1 LESRPNIVGTLLSA
15 ALLFVAFVAG
25 GTLAAQSVAKPDKPQ
40 KEDKGYT
47 LYEQFEGSSNTL
59 GQVLKFDTTAG
70 YNFNKFFG
78 VDLGVPVYIVRA
90 STTSTSTTTTTPQ
103 STNGM
108 GDVYTNLR
116 LTVDNPLLN
125 YASTLTGRAPTGN
138 TQSGLSTGRAT
149 FEWMNH
155 FDRGFLGLR
164 PFVNLGVANSISD
177 THFFVRPFTTL
188 GKVGEFEG
196 GASYKLLDL
205 VGVGASVYADE
216 PWGTQKVFSKLI
228 RRKETTGSASLA
240 RDNGFSGWLDAGLG
254 RYLDCELGYNRSVH
268 YDLNTVSFSVG
279 FNVGSLVKLG
289 KHL

>member
-1 LESRPNIVGTLLSA
+1 MKLGSRPNIVGTLLSA
-15 ALLFVAFVAG
+15 ALILVAG

-78 VDLGVPVYIVRA
+78 VDLGVSVYIVLA
-90 STTSTSTTTTTPQ
+90 SKTSTGTTAPKST
-103 STNGM
+103 SGM
-108 GDVYTNLR
+108 GDVYTDLR

-125 YASTLTGRAPTGN
+125 YASTLTGRAPTGS

-196 GASYKLLDL
+196 GASYKLLHL
-205 VGVGASVYADE
+205 VGVGASLYADE
-216 PWGTQKVFSKLI
+216 PWGTQKVFSKLV

-240 RDNGFSGWLDAGLG
+240 RDNGFSAWFDASPVHFLDF
-254 RYLDCELGYNRSVH
+254 ELGYNRSIH